1 MSTEKRIVFLT
12 GTRADYGKIKSLLR
26 VLNVDSNYKVDVI
39 VTGMHLLS
47 KYGGTA
53 AEVLKDELGAIH
65 LLPNQHAEQSMEIS
79 LSRTIEQI
87 SEFLNSN
94 PADLLVVHGDRIEA
108 LAGAIVGALKNVPVG
123 HIEGGEVS
131 GTVDGL
137 IRHSISK
144 LAHIHFV
151 SNESAQNRLLQLGE
165 ERASI
170 FIIGSPDV
178 DVMFSN
184 NLPTLPEVQKRYQ
197 ISYEKYG
204 IVTFHPV
211 TNEYHSIAQQAQ
223 EICRALISSGE
234 NFVVIKPNNDLGS
247 DIIQEIFEKEL
258 TSQNF
263 KHLPSMR
270 FEHFLTLMKY
280 ADYMIGNSSAGVR
293 ETSYY
298 GVPAINIGTRQLNR
312 NKNKLI
318 INVDYDEVEILQAI
332 RDVEKLARNPI
343 YTFGKGDSDLIFK
356 EILDSKIE
364 WPVKTNKVF
373 VDMEITQ

>member
-1 MSTEKRIVFLT
+1 
-12 GTRADYGKIKSLLR
+12 
-26 VLNVDSNYKVDVI
+26 
-39 VTGMHLLS
+39 
-47 KYGGTA
+47 
-53 AEVLKDELGAIH
+53 
-65 LLPNQHAEQSMEIS
+65 
-79 LSRTIEQI
+79 
-87 SEFLNSN
+87 
-94 PADLLVVHGDRIEA
+94 
-108 LAGAIVGALKNVPVG
+108 
-123 HIEGGEVS
+123 
-131 GTVDGL
+131 
-137 IRHSISK
+137 
-144 LAHIHFV
+144 
-151 SNESAQNRLLQLGE
+151 
-165 ERASI
+165 
-170 FIIGSPDV
+170 
-178 DVMFSN
+178 
-184 NLPTLPEVQKRYQ
+184 VQKRYQ
-197 ISYEKYG
+197 ITYEKYG

-211 TNEYHSIAQQAQ
+211 TNEYHSIARQAQ

-270 FEHFLTLMKY
+270 FEHFLTLMKH

-312 NKNKLI
+312 NNNKLI
-318 INVDYDEVEILQAI
+318 INVDYREVEILQAT
-332 RDVEKLARNPI
+332 RDVKKLPRNPI

-364 WPVKTNKVF
+364 WPVKTHKVF